1 MSSSD
6 RFSKSHGNVDMIIKT
21 DRITAVAAASA
32 INSPSSIDSP
42 NNSIKNG
49 KKKRS
54 IIPKIFS
61 SKRDERGGSDEDIFK
76 SDDGGIDLDLEKS
89 FATRRKTLLETHVL
103 RKGFTAER
111 QTSPEIEG
119 LNLSTFEESM
129 MPATELQD
137 IRLFVATWNVGG
149 KTPNNGL
156 NLEDFLQ
163 AEDSADIYV
172 LGFQEIVPL
181 SAGNVLVIED
191 NEPAVKW
198 LALISQALN
207 KPQYESIYSSSD
219 IGPGSKVS
227 NNNITRDSSKCTSSL
242 NFFQRPSLRAIR
254 RSFRADSTLLK
265 SCNCQDSPSRERW
278 RVRKLSEP
286 SSKLYSARSH
296 PIGRHSSVE
305 EYLSIAEI
313 PFSPTSPSSPSSP
326 SPTSHSQMSYSLVA
340 SKQMV
345 GIFLSV
351 WARKELV
358 PHIGHLRVSSVGRGI
373 MGCFGNKGCISM
385 SMSLHQTS
393 FCFVCS
399 HLASGEK
406 EGDELKRNADV
417 CEILKCTQ
425 FPKIC
430 KNPNSRAPERINDH
444 DRVIWLGDLN
454 YRVALTYEETR
465 VLLED
470 NDWDTLLE
478 KDQAV
483 TSLKVNTLKSEMIP
497 IGEVPNVLV
506 LAEILGCRIGSLPM
520 TYLGMLLGASHKSPT
535 IWNPI
540 LEKIE
545 RKLTRWKKMYLS
557 KEVAKGFLVGRFQDS
572 FGGMRQ
578 DVCTSGKWIASNK
591 EASVAS
597 SLERLGTEERRSCDV
612 RFIRRPNDWEM
623 GGVDEFL
630 PTLGSNL
637 PHSDN
642 GDCDN
647 LRGRGMDFVDW
658 CIMCRC
664 NEETLNLEREAG
676 RVFPGF
682 AEGRIYFAP
691 TYKYTHNSDSYA
703 GETVKSK
710 KKRRTPA
717 WCDRILWRGNGIEQL
732 SYIRGESRFS
742 DHRPVCAVFTV
753 EVEIENKNNNRF
765 RMGYTCAGQR
775 FDFEDCIPQRHS
787 LYEL

>member
-1 MSSSD
+1 
-6 RFSKSHGNVDMIIKT
+6 MIIKT
-21 DRITAVAAASA
+21 DRVTAVAAASA
-32 INSPSSIDSP
+32 INSPSSTDSP

-76 SDDGGIDLDLEKS
+76 SDDGGIDLVILYYYYFVFHCYRLEKS
-89 FATRRKTLLETHVL
+89 FATKRKTFLETHVL
-103 RKGFTAER
+103 RR
-111 QTSPEIEG
+111 VSQQTSPEIEG

-129 MPATELQD
+129 APATELQD

-191 NEPAVKW
+191 NEPA
-198 LALISQALN
+198 
-207 KPQYESIYSSSD
+207 YESIYSSSD

-254 RSFRADSTLLK
+254 RSLRADSTLLK
-265 SCNCQDSPSRERW
+265 SSG
-278 RVRKLSEP
+278 
-286 SSKLYSARSH
+286 SH
-296 PIGRHSSVE
+296 QIGRHSSVE

-313 PFSPTSPSSPSSP
+313 PFSPTSPSTPSSP

-358 PHIGHLRVSSVGRGI
+358 PYIGHLRVSSVGRGI

-406 EGDELKRNADV
+406 EGDELKRNAD
-417 CEILKCTQ
+417 
-425 FPKIC
+425 IC

-465 VLLED
+465 VLLEN

-478 KDQAV
+478 KDQ
-483 TSLKVNTLKSEMIP
+483 
-497 IGEVPNVLV
+497 
-506 LAEILGCRIGSLPM
+506 
-520 TYLGMLLGASHKSPT
+520 
-535 IWNPI
+535 
-540 LEKIE
+540 
-545 RKLTRWKKMYLS
+545 
-557 KEVAKGFLVGRFQDS
+557 
-572 FGGMRQ
+572 
-578 DVCTSGKWIASNK
+578 
-591 EASVAS
+591 
-597 SLERLGTEERRSCDV
+597 
-612 RFIRRPNDWEM
+612 
-623 GGVDEFL
+623 
-630 PTLGSNL
+630 
-637 PHSDN
+637 
-642 GDCDN
+642 
-647 LRGRGMDFVDW
+647 
-658 CIMCRC
+658 
-664 NEETLNLEREAG
+664 LNLEREAG

-682 AEGRIYFAP
+682 DEGRIYFAP

-703 GETVKSK
+703 G
-710 KKRRTPA
+710 KR
-717 WCDRILWRGNGIEQL
+717 CDRILWRGNGIEQL
-732 SYIRGESRFS
+732 YYIRGESRFS

>member
-1 MSSSD
+1 M
-6 RFSKSHGNVDMIIKT
+6 
-21 DRITAVAAASA
+21 A
-32 INSPSSIDSP
+32 
-42 NNSIKNG
+42 
-49 KKKRS
+49 
-54 IIPKIFS
+54 
-61 SKRDERGGSDEDIFK
+61 
-76 SDDGGIDLDLEKS
+76 
-89 FATRRKTLLETHVL
+89 
-103 RKGFTAER
+103 
-111 QTSPEIEG
+111 
-119 LNLSTFEESM
+119 
-129 MPATELQD
+129 PATELQD

-163 AEDSADIYV
+163 PEDSADIYV

-265 SCNCQDSPSRERW
+265 SCNCQDSLSRERW

-286 SSKLYSARSH
+286 SSKLYSSGSH
-296 PIGRHSSVE
+296 QIGRHSSVD
-305 EYLSIAEI
+305 EYLSIADI
-313 PFSPTSPSSPSSP
+313 PFSPTSPSSPSLP
-326 SPTSHSQMSYSLVA
+326 SPTSHSHMSYSLVA

-417 CEILKCTQ
+417 SEILKCTQ

-478 KDQAV
+478 KDQ
-483 TSLKVNTLKSEMIP
+483 
-497 IGEVPNVLV
+497 
-506 LAEILGCRIGSLPM
+506 
-520 TYLGMLLGASHKSPT
+520 
-535 IWNPI
+535 
-540 LEKIE
+540 
-545 RKLTRWKKMYLS
+545 
-557 KEVAKGFLVGRFQDS
+557 
-572 FGGMRQ
+572 
-578 DVCTSGKWIASNK
+578 
-591 EASVAS
+591 
-597 SLERLGTEERRSCDV
+597 
-612 RFIRRPNDWEM
+612 
-623 GGVDEFL
+623 
-630 PTLGSNL
+630 
-637 PHSDN
+637 
-642 GDCDN
+642 
-647 LRGRGMDFVDW
+647 
-658 CIMCRC
+658 
-664 NEETLNLEREAG
+664 LNLEREAG

-682 AEGRIYFAP
+682 DEGRIYFAP